1 MTKGKDDTH
10 VQKHRECVIILLYPI
25 KGSNM
30 SIFNDPKFYYNDLSQ
45 SIADGILK
53 ALKSGVSSSRTYA
66 LWEYPIFIDAEDD
79 LIQWAFDV
87 QYAIDDDAGFRSFD
101 VWGSAGFNEDY
112 IPEVTFTI
120 VLPRGVSLEDSNI
133 DYAELFGAVAHELHH
148 TAQKNEGICEYE
160 WETNNKQVRYY
171 LNPTEIP
178 AFHIGF
184 RAQCALSGADMETE
198 MRSYLSLQDIDN
210 EETEL
215 IVGAWMNPN
224 FEIAEENLLG

>member
-1 MTKGKDDTH
+1 MRAKNADTYYNTI
-10 VQKHRECVIILLYPI
+10 VTNQRN
-25 KGSNM
+25 NM
-30 SIFNDPKFYYNDLSQ
+30 SIFKDPKFYYNDLSS
-45 SIADGILK
+45 SIADEILS
-53 ALKSGVSSSRTYA
+53 ALKSGVTSSRAYA

-79 LIQWAFDV
+79 LIEWTFDV
-87 QYAIDDDAGFRSFD
+87 QYVDDVGSRSFD
-101 VWGSAGFNEDY
+101 VWASAGFNEDY

-120 VLPRGVSLEDSNI
+120 VLPRGAALEDSNI

-148 TAQKNEGICEYE
+148 IAQKNEGTCEYE
-160 WETNNKQVRYY
+160 GETDNDQVRYY

-198 MRSYLSLQDIDN
+198 MRSYLLLQDIDTD
-210 EETEL
+210 ETEL
-215 IVGAWMNPN
+215 IIGAWMNPS

>member
-1 MTKGKDDTH
+1 MRAKNADTYYNTI
-10 VQKHRECVIILLYPI
+10 VINQRN
-25 KGSNM
+25 NM
-30 SIFNDPKFYYNDLSQ
+30 SIFKDPKFYYNDLSS
-45 SIADGILK
+45 SIADEILS
-53 ALKSGVSSSRTYA
+53 ALKSGVSSSRAYA

-79 LIQWAFDV
+79 LIEWTFDV
-87 QYAIDDDAGFRSFD
+87 QYVDDVGSRSFD
-101 VWGSAGFNEDY
+101 VWASAGFNEDY

-120 VLPRGVSLEDSNI
+120 VLPRGAALEDSNI

-148 TAQKNEGICEYE
+148 IAQKNEGTCEYE
-160 WETNNKQVRYY
+160 GETDNDQVRYY

-198 MRSYLSLQDIDN
+198 MRSYLLLQDIDTD
-210 EETEL
+210 ETEL
-215 IVGAWMNPN
+215 IIGAWINPS